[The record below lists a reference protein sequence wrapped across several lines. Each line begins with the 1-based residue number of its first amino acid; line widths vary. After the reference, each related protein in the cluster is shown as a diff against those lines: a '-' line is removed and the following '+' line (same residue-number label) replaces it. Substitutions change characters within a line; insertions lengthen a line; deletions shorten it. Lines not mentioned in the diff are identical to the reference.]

1 MGLITDLFGESKKN
15 EPHFLKI
22 DSSLEKKVNYLN
34 ELQKKYPSNKKIANE
49 LRMASSGLKG
59 EKEVEYYLKNSN
71 IEMYVLHDINLVVD
85 DYKAQIDY
93 IIITPANCYL
103 VECKNIFGTV
113 TIDGNGQFIIKYK
126 QAGKYTTEAI
136 ESPLRQSERHRDIL
150 LKIRNKHKTFFDNI
164 FFSEKLFEKYH
175 KSIVVFTNKKTII
188 NNKYAPKEYKDN
200 VIRVDELVNY
210 IKKDIRNTKS
220 IDRDTNKEMKEY
232 AERFLRAHSPIN
244 ENYEKSLGLD
254 TKCPD
259 CGGELVERKG
269 YNIFLGCSNFP
280 DCTYKKQL

>member
-1 MGLITDLFGESKKN
+1 MSLIDSLFNKPKS
-15 EPHFLKI
+15 EPHFLKTN
-22 DSSLEKKVNYLN
+22 SSLEKKANYLK
-34 ELQKKYPSNKKIANE
+34 ELQKKYPSNRKIATE
-49 LRMASSGLKG
+49 LKMASSGLKG

-71 IEMYVLHDINLVVD
+71 IEMYVLHDINLIVD
-85 DYKAQIDY
+85 EYKAQIDY

-113 TIDGNGQFIIKYK
+113 TIDSNGQFIIKYK
-126 QAGKYTTEAI
+126 QAGKHITEAI

-188 NNKYAPKEYKDN
+188 NNKYAPKECKDN

-210 IKKDIRNTKS
+210 IKKDIRNTKT
-220 IDRDTNKEMKEY
+220 IAKDTNKEMKKY
-232 AERFLRAHSPIN
+232 AESFLGAHSLIN

-254 TKCPD
+254 TKCPE

-280 DCTYKKQL
+280 NCTYTKQL